1 MTPEEYLAHDGV
13 ALADLVQRGEVTPA
27 ELVELALAR
36 IERLNPTLNAVV
48 MLDADGARQA
58 AGATDPRAPLAGV
71 PFLAKD
77 TNQDVAPFP
86 TTHGSRFLRASP
98 PRADGELARRWRR
111 AGLII
116 LGKTNTPEFASDFVT
131 EPLAYG
137 PTRNPWHL
145 DHTPGGS
152 SGGAAAAVASGM
164 VPIAH
169 GTDAGGSIRVP
180 AAACGL
186 VGLKPTRGRVP
197 VGPSHGEI
205 WFGLNHE
212 HVLTRSVRDC
222 AAMLDAT
229 AGFDP
234 GAPYG
239 VPSPVLPFTAALACD
254 PPPLRIALTTV
265 SIGGAAAE
273 PVLASAAEA
282 TASLLE
288 ALGHRV
294 EPWRWPPDRG
304 SGEVAGALAAVG
316 IAEEIDALAR
326 ELGRDPGP
334 DDLEPATRAIR
345 ELGLGMT
352 ALDLARCLRGRNRIA
367 RELASALDGYD
378 LVLTPATATLPPP
391 IGAIADH
398 GPDFDLAAW
407 AARSYGYA
415 AFTEIFNLT
424 GQPAIA
430 LPAGIDGATGL
441 PMGVQLAAAFG
452 REDLLLAVAAQLE
465 RARPWGDRRPPGL

>member
-1 MTPEEYLAHDGV
+1 MTPEEYAACDGV
-13 ALADLVQRGEVTPA
+13 ALAALVRRREVTPL
-27 ELVELALAR
+27 ELVELALGR
-36 IERLNPTLNAVV
+36 IERLNPVLNAVV
-48 MLDADGARQA
+48 MLDAEAARRA
-58 AGATDPRAPLAGV
+58 AATLDPTAPFAGV

-86 TTHGSRFLRASP
+86 TTHGSRFLRSSP
-98 PRADGELARRWRR
+98 PRTDGELARRWRR
-111 AGLII
+111 AGLLI

-152 SGGAAAAVASGM
+152 SGGAAAAVAAGM

-180 AAACGL
+180 AAACHL
-186 VGLKPTRGRVP
+186 VGLKPSRGRVP
-197 VGPSHGEI
+197 VGPAHGEI

-222 AAMLDAT
+222 ALMLDAT
-229 AGFDP
+229 AGTDP

-239 VPSPVLPFTAALACD
+239 VPTPAQPFSTAPARD
-254 PPPLRIALTTV
+254 PAPLRVALTTV
-265 SIGGAAAE
+265 SIGGVRAE
-273 PVLASAAEA
+273 PALVEAVEA
-282 TASLLE
+282 TARLLE
-288 ALGHRV
+288 QLGHHV
-294 EPWRWPPDRG
+294 EPWRWPQDRG
-304 SGEVAGALAAVG
+304 SGEVAGMLAAVG

-326 ELGRDPGP
+326 ELGREPGP

-345 ELGLGMT
+345 ALGLGMS
-352 ALDLARCLRGRNRIA
+352 ALELARDLRARNRIA
-367 RELASALDGYD
+367 RELAAALDGFD
-378 LVLTPATATLPPP
+378 LLLTASTATLPPR

-398 GPDFDLAAW
+398 GPGFDLAAW
-407 AARSYGYA
+407 TARSYGYA

-424 GQPAIA
+424 GQPAIS
-430 LPAGIDGATGL
+430 LPAGIAPSGL
-441 PMGVQLAAAFG
+441 PTAVQLAAAFG
-452 REDLLLAVAAQLE
+452 REDLLLSVAAQLE
-465 RARPWGDRRPPGL
+465 RARPWMDRRPPGT